1 MMITAY
7 KTTTG
12 KQYNKRSKSNID
24 RHPLQNKCKISQK
37 KKNLNCRRLTL
48 VNPKHKK
55 ALKAGKCKNKQNNS
69 KTTI

>member
-12 KQYNKRSKSNID
+12 KEYNKRSKSNID

-37 KKNLNCRRLTL
+37 RKKELKLQAAHIGK
-48 VNPKHKK
+48 PK
-55 ALKAGKCKNKQNNS
+55 
-69 KTTI
+69 T